1 MHLGQICLLMLYLSA
16 GVVLPNSL
24 LEMPFQVAQAKF
36 ISGDV
41 IPKDRPFVLIAELG
55 SERLAVGYGKTSL
68 DMVSTPPVK

>member
-1 MHLGQICLLMLYLSA
+1 
-16 GVVLPNSL
+16 
-24 LEMPFQVAQAKF
+24 MPFQVAQAKF

-68 DMVSTPPVK
+68 DMVSAPPVK